1 MGATEKMRSVVK
13 EISRQAD
20 QAEEKYL
27 AKKKEIERMTGR
39 TMDFYST
46 YFRKDLSEIVRGI
59 GQAADEAYGLQA
71 Q

>member
-46 YFRKDLSEIVRGI
+46 SFRKDLS
-59 GQAADEAYGLQA
+59 
-71 Q
+71 

>member
-27 AKKKEIERMTGR
+27 AKKKRLNG
-39 TMDFYST
+39 
-46 YFRKDLSEIVRGI
+46 
-59 GQAADEAYGLQA
+59 
-71 Q
+71 